1 MTDPLIQSAP
11 LFIDGNSLTLEDVIE
26 VARRAAR
33 RPVVLADAAHERV
46 AASRAWV
53 DQVAHTGEPTV
64 YGVNTGFGI
73 FAARHIPSDQAI
85 RLSHNLIIS
94 HAVGVG
100 DPLPEEVVRAAMLIR
115 ANTLAIGHSGIRP
128 ETLNTLLAMLN
139 AGVHPIVPSQGSL
152 GASGDLAP
160 LAHLAMVLSRD
171 PDDDAL
177 FCGEALYR
185 GERLSGCEAMHRAG
199 IARRV
204 LGAKEALALNNGATF
219 SAAIAALAVCDA
231 ENLLEHAI
239 MALAMSLEALRGVSG
254 AYDDHLHQ
262 ARRQIGQRAV
272 AAQARALI
280 AGSTLIDATARVQDA
295 YSLRAA
301 PQVLGAVKDSLAH
314 VRSIIERELN
324 AATDNPLIFLD
335 LESDNKALSGGNFHG
350 EPIALAMDFLSI
362 AASEIASIG
371 ERRIA
376 RLLDDKLNDGLPAM
390 LVEHGG
396 LDSGLMM
403 AQYTAASL
411 VSENKTL
418 AHPDSVDSIPTSANQ
433 EDFNPMAM
441 SAARHARQIVT
452 NGEHVVAL
460 ELLCAAQALDLR
472 LHADP
477 SVRLGRGTSIA
488 HSLIRRDVPFLER
501 DRYLG
506 EDVAKMVALV
516 KNGEL
521 VAQAARAD

>member
-1 MTDPLIQSAP
+1 MKTGNQIESTLV
-11 LFIDGNSLTLEDVIE
+11 IDGQSLTLEDVIS
-26 VARRAAR
+26 VARPLSR
-33 RPVVLADAAHERV
+33 RPVIMSDAARARV
-46 AASRAWV
+46 AESRAWV
-53 DQVAHTGEPTV
+53 DRVSGTGEPTV
-64 YGVNTGFGI
+64 YGINTGFGV
-73 FAARHIPSDQAI
+73 FSTRHIPIEQAD
-85 RLSHNLIIS
+85 RLSRNLIIS
-94 HAVGVG
+94 HAIGVG
-100 DPLPEEVVRAAMLIR
+100 EPLPEEVVRAAMLIR

-128 ETLNTLLAMLN
+128 ETLDTLIAMLN
-139 AGVHPIVPSQGSL
+139 AGVHPIIPSQGSL

-160 LAHLAMVLSRD
+160 LAHLAQVLSRD
-171 PDDDAL
+171 PDDDGL
-177 FCGEALYR
+177 YCGEAMYH
-185 GERLSGCEAMHRAG
+185 GERLSGCEAMQRAG
-199 IARRV
+199 LTRRV

-231 ENLLEHAI
+231 EHLLDKSI
-239 MALAMSLEALRGVSG
+239 TALAMSMEALRGVSR
-254 AYDDHLHQ
+254 AYDAHLHA
-262 ARRQIGQRAV
+262 ARKQLGQIEV
-272 AAQARALI
+272 AAKVRELI
-280 AGSTLIDATARVQDA
+280 AGSTLIDATDRVQDA

-314 VRSIIERELN
+314 IRSIIERELN

-362 AASEIASIG
+362 AASEIASIS

-411 VSENKTL
+411 VSENKVL

-433 EDFNPMAM
+433 EDFNPMAT
-441 SAARHARQIVT
+441 SAARHARQIIGH
-452 NGEHVVAL
+452 GETVIAL
-460 ELLCAAQALDLR
+460 ELMCAAQALDLR
-472 LHADP
+472 LRADA
-477 SVRLGRGTSIA
+477 SVRLGQGTARAHESIRNVMA
-488 HSLIRRDVPFLER
+488 YLDH

-506 EDVAKMVALV
+506 EDVAQMVKWV
-516 KNGEL
+516 KDRDE
-521 VAQAARAD
+521 